1 VADETVR
8 AEIIAEDKTGPGIAS
23 AKRNLSGLQ
32 RELSGGAQ
40 GFNGFRAASMSASAS
55 MSTFAAG
62 VAGAGAVIGALGLAK
77 LAGGIVD
84 IGRGALQSYADFE
97 RLSMSINALSAKEA
111 LLTGQASSMQQAL
124 AMTSGKSKELLDWI
138 QKLAIESPFR
148 QEDVAGAF
156 RLSMALGFS
165 TSEAQRLTQAM
176 LNFSTATG
184 AGGETMERVARA
196 LGQMRTKGKVSLEEI
211 NQLTESG
218 VDAMR
223 ILSDA
228 TGLTG
233 KALTDSISKGLVSAD
248 TAINAIIADT
258 ERLYAGAGK
267 ASAESMS
274 GLLST
279 MSEIG
284 ELSSRN
290 LFSGMFKEAQ
300 PYIASVVG
308 VLMAPEFQA
317 GITAWGEKIGN
328 FTADGLQGAA
338 EAMERIDAA
347 IAPLLDKGAPPWL
360 VALQGL
366 ATVSDYQLDIKIS
379 PEVTTI
385 KTPDG
390 GLTVDVTATAT
401 TVTSKD
407 GGLLS
412 VDVVAGEITADANT
426 KDNIPPV
433 KLVADWQK
441 GTIGSLIAADWTDAD
456 AEQHKI
462 LMKAGWT
469 GDAAIV
475 LQGLLNVNDF
485 IAKVTPVLNMNPAQT
500 GGVAGFDLGTQ
511 IANSIDWAAYKTK
524 WQQVFDSWS
533 PILKPIA
540 QVNWGE
546 EFSKTRT
553 VNAQLGT
560 FDWGALWSVVRVVN
574 AALGSFDWG
583 GLWDKIY
590 TVNATVKRTYQDV
603 NPYPIYGPQMGAQ
616 NTAGS
621 GLGGWDNP
629 GWADDVRAF
638 YGDAIGDGFFRGGWA
653 VVGEVGP
660 ELVNLPRGAQ
670 IFNNRDTRDMLG
682 APHFAEGT
690 TDIPGWLQRG
700 LTAIGLWVPQQQA
713 RQYGPP
719 TREEAYGTWR
729 KIEQKGTE
737 ALQGT
742 AKQAGDAFEDAAKNT
757 NDAFK
762 SALQNVPG
770 LFGTSQV
777 TGDQMKMAE
786 LGVPQNFA
794 DDYLR
799 RLSDEV
805 LNGVDWEG
813 VDITDAANR
822 AGIDPNLPANV
833 ILELF
838 KNAWND
844 SSLFANAGNLDL
856 INQDAVKA
864 AIEQQQKELQGKAN
878 VLQLFGIT
886 DKNLQEQ
893 SDALGAGL
901 ASVFGKAAESDAM
914 KAAGT
919 QAFAAIGAGFSDNN
933 TAVAAVGGMAKAVIT
948 ATGTPENA
956 AALEDAGKAAAFAY
970 YGGWKSF
977 MSEAAPPPPGGNTTP
992 IGPAPAPAAAP
1003 GRAVGVGYWAGG
1015 WMTVHANETIYAPR
1029 GTSVQ
1034 TARESA
1040 EGGRMVVNNNNYITI
1055 NRAIDEEAFLARM
1068 ARRLQRGY

>member
-1 VADETVR
+1 MADEVVR

-97 RLSMSINALSAKEA
+97 RLSMSINALAAKEA

-165 TSEAQRLTQAM
+165 TSEAQRLTAAM

-223 ILSDA
+223 ILSES
-228 TGLTG
+228 TGKTG

-248 TAINAIIADT
+248 DAINAIIADT

-308 VLMAPEFQA
+308 ILMAPEFQA
-317 GITAWGEKIGN
+317 GITAWGEKIGG

-338 EAMERIDAA
+338 EAMERVGNA
-347 IAPLLDKGAPPWL
+347 ITPLLNAQAPAWL
-360 VALQGL
+360 TTVAGL
-366 ATVSDYQLDIKIS
+366 AAF
-379 PEVTTI
+379 E
-385 KTPDG
+385 G
-390 GLTVDVTATAT
+390 G
-401 TVTSKD
+401 TVT
-407 GGLLS
+407 
-412 VDVVAGEITADANT
+412 
-426 KDNIPPV
+426 
-433 KLVADWQK
+433 
-441 GTIGSLIAADWTDAD
+441 
-456 AEQHKI
+456 
-462 LMKAGWT
+462 
-469 GDAAIV
+469 
-475 LQGLLNVNDF
+475 
-485 IAKVTPVLNMNPAQT
+485 VTPVLPDGFNGLEVPGT
-500 GGVAGFDLGTQ
+500 VTTIDLKDDYGVTAQ
-511 IANSIDWAAYKTK
+511 IAGNVT
-524 WQQVFDSWS
+524 
-533 PILKPIA
+533 
-540 QVNWGE
+540 
-546 EFSKTRT
+546 T
-553 VNAQLGT
+553 VNLDNVTGETGKLVIDSEVGVTDFSWNFQGVGVSYTPGSGLSFKVADT
-560 FDWGALWSVVRVVN
+560 VVN
-574 AALGSFDWG
+574 ASVQWSDPFLSGYAAGQETRKQLEIAAKVTGEWTADALTALRFNAETNLRRVGVTGSWAANALGDLWTQLQG
-583 GLWDKIY
+583 GFKEPVGI
-590 TVNATVKRTYQDV
+590 
-603 NPYPIYGPQMGAQ
+603 
-616 NTAGS
+616 AGS
-621 GLGGWDNP
+621 WGSTVLSDLWSAVQGWFNARPVTVEVKTSYTGSTTPKGMEPGYNP
-629 GWADDVRAF
+629 GIDITLPPPEYQGDPRYF
-638 YGDAIGDGFFRGGWA
+638 STPSSPYGYYYDKYAHQAAGTDYWRGGWTW
-653 VVGEVGP
+653 VGEKGP
-660 ELVNLPRGAQ
+660 ELLNLPRGARILSNQ
-670 IFNNRDTRDMLG
+670 DSKQMIGQL
-682 APHFAEGT
+682 AEGT
-690 TDIPGWLQRG
+690 TDIPGWLERG
-700 LTAIGLWVPQQQA
+700 LTALGLWIPQQQA

-737 ALQGT
+737 ALQQT
-742 AKQAGDAFEDAAKNT
+742 AKKAGDAFEDAAKNT

-762 SALQNVPG
+762 SALQSVPG

-777 TGDQMKMAE
+777 TGDQMRMAE

>member
-1 VADETVR
+1 
-8 AEIIAEDKTGPGIAS
+8 
-23 AKRNLSGLQ
+23 
-32 RELSGGAQ
+32 
-40 GFNGFRAASMSASAS
+40 
-55 MSTFAAG
+55 
-62 VAGAGAVIGALGLAK
+62 
-77 LAGGIVD
+77 
-84 IGRGALQSYADFE
+84 
-97 RLSMSINALSAKEA
+97 
-111 LLTGQASSMQQAL
+111 
-124 AMTSGKSKELLDWI
+124 
-138 QKLAIESPFR
+138 
-148 QEDVAGAF
+148 
-156 RLSMALGFS
+156 
-165 TSEAQRLTQAM
+165 
-176 LNFSTATG
+176 
-184 AGGETMERVARA
+184 
-196 LGQMRTKGKVSLEEI
+196 
-211 NQLTESG
+211 
-218 VDAMR
+218 
-223 ILSDA
+223 
-228 TGLTG
+228 
-233 KALTDSISKGLVSAD
+233 
-248 TAINAIIADT
+248 
-258 ERLYAGAGK
+258 
-267 ASAESMS
+267 
-274 GLLST
+274 
-279 MSEIG
+279 
-284 ELSSRN
+284 
-290 LFSGMFKEAQ
+290 
-300 PYIASVVG
+300 
-308 VLMAPEFQA
+308 
-317 GITAWGEKIGN
+317 
-328 FTADGLQGAA
+328 
-338 EAMERIDAA
+338 
-347 IAPLLDKGAPPWL
+347 
-360 VALQGL
+360 
-366 ATVSDYQLDIKIS
+366 
-379 PEVTTI
+379 VTTI

-407 GGLLS
+407 GGLLR
-412 VDVVAGEITADANT
+412 VDAVAGEITADANT

-462 LMKAGWT
+462 LMNAGWKDEPGT
-469 GDAAIV
+469 
-475 LQGLLNVNDF
+475 F
-485 IAKVTPVLNMNPAQT
+485 AQT
-500 GGVAGFDLGTQ
+500 FVDGIREYMDANPVNIGFEAG
-511 IANSIDWAAYKTK
+511 ANLRKSLDSFSWEEYKAK
-524 WQQVFDSWS
+524 WKPVFDSWS
-533 PILKPIA
+533 PIFKPIA
-540 QVNWGE
+540 EVDWGD
-546 EFSKTRT
+546 EFSKNRT
-553 VNAQLGT
+553 VNAQLGA
-560 FDWGALWSVVRVVN
+560 FDWGALWTVVRIVN
-574 AALGSFDWG
+574 AALGTFDWG
-583 GLWDKIY
+583 GLWNKVY

-603 NPYPIYGPQMGAQ
+603 NPYPIYGPQMGVQ

-629 GWADDVRAF
+629 GLADDMRAY

-893 SDALGAGL
+893 ADALGAGL

-919 QAFAAIGAGFSDNN
+919 QAFAAIGAGFSDSN
-933 TAVAAVGGMAKAVIT
+933 TAVTAVGGMAQAVIV

-956 AALEDAGKAAAFAY
+956 AALEDAGKAAAYAY
-970 YGGWKSF
+970 YGGW
-977 MSEAAPPPPGGNTTP
+977 
-992 IGPAPAPAAAP
+992 
-1003 GRAVGVGYWAGG
+1003 
-1015 WMTVHANETIYAPR
+1015 
-1029 GTSVQ
+1029 
-1034 TARESA
+1034 
-1040 EGGRMVVNNNNYITI
+1040 
-1055 NRAIDEEAFLARM
+1055 
-1068 ARRLQRGY
+1068 

>member
-1 VADETVR
+1 MADYKLR
-8 AEIIAEDKTGPGIAS
+8 IIVEGVDKATPALNS
-23 AKRNLSGLQ
+23 VK
-32 RELSGGAQ
+32 GALGNIGQ
-40 GFNGFRAASMSASAS
+40 I
-55 MSTFAAG
+55 AAG
-62 VAGAGAVIGALGLAK
+62 VGIGNLFTGAVSGLADM
-77 LAGGIVD
+77 A
-84 IGRGALQSYADFE
+84 RGALDSYAAYE
-97 RLSMSINALSAKEA
+97 RLGLSLNSLAAKEA
-111 LLTGQASSMQQAL
+111 LLTGQAATMGEAM
-124 AMTSGKSKELLDWI
+124 AMTSGKSKELLDWV

-148 QEDVAGAF
+148 QEDVSSAF
-156 RLSMALGFS
+156 RLSMALGFN
-165 TSEAQRLTQAM
+165 TAEAQRLTRAM
-176 LNFSTATG
+176 VDFSTATG
-184 AGGETMERVARA
+184 AGGETIERVSRA
-196 LGQMRTKGKVSLEEI
+196 LGQMKTKGKLSAEEML
-211 NQLTESG
+211 QLSEAG
-218 VDAMR
+218 VDA
-223 ILSDA
+223 
-228 TGLTG
+228 
-233 KALTDSISKGLVSAD
+233 
-248 TAINAIIADT
+248 NAILMRAFDMTGPQLFDAMKKGAIDVNAAI
-258 ERLYAGAGK
+258 EAIVSEMEKLYGGAAK
-267 ASAESMS
+267 NSAASMS

-279 MSEIG
+279 LSEIG

-290 LFSGMFKEAQ
+290 LLAGVFQAAQ
-300 PYIASVVG
+300 PTIASIVG
-308 VLMAPEFQA
+308 ILSAPEFQA
-317 GITAWGEKIGN
+317 GLTAWGETLGG
-328 FTADGLQGAA
+328 FAADGLESAA
-338 EAMERIDAA
+338 AAMERVDAA
-347 IAPLLDKGAPPWL
+347 LTPLLDKGAPPWL

-407 GGLLS
+407 GGLLR

-653 VVGEVGP
+653 LVGENEP
-660 ELVNLPRGAQ
+660 ELLNLPRGTQ
-670 IFNNRDTRDMLG
+670 IFNGRDTKALLRAG
-682 APHFAEGT
+682 IPGFAEGT